1 MLHKFILTCFLFSF
15 IVHSISVER
24 RDGNVKKTQR
34 TSDNSVEAHLE
45 DSRQVDDQHCWITLN
60 AKNHFETMD
69 ALDERYAKCRH
80 SFHNKITA
88 DNQEFDK
95 HLLKAMLSSRGRVS
109 GQKGNPNDIPAG
121 LNLGGYCMLKM
132 EKSVLFFH
140 RMKLR
145 NNTRFRINYLH
156 TNLKDLEI
164 RTQLSLH
171 DLHLVGSYERAIT
184 DNDPSILYYV
194 PTFGQAEILLRN
206 VEYKMEGRMRMLED
220 SLFIVL
226 VNSEISYYDAVMIY
240 KNNATQNNP
249 IPLNEAVTD
258 DFIERMK
265 SDLDE
270 WLRDYYN
277 EHLIFFNKIGPA
289 ASEKYREYEKQKT
302 AILNS
307 YVEDSIMELKSKLH
321 KVNSTSVKLPNFSI
335 FSITGM
341 EIKLRDGVLRG
352 LDSMYRR
359 SMATGKKDKD
369 VRMVDAIVGFSSL
382 KVVYKYNAQLSNGM
396 PPLNGLMI
404 MTADELTSHMAMQ
417 LVKEP
422 ETVDLR
428 FDFIRQMKPESLT
441 IEGPANRMIANFKHI
456 LEHHIISLMTNALI
470 HNIRSLST
478 LTRCHPILFG
488 HVDEGQ
494 EQETEEEEEK
504 PRPETEMDDNQ
515 KEGNVYL
522 DEVEASKEA
531 AEKTDDNTVG
541 DTNTEEESP
550 AEAAAPGAVSPRAM
564 IVVPP
569 NCPGNQQMGSD
580 GVCRDVW

>member
-1 MLHKFILTCFLFSF
+1 
-15 IVHSISVER
+15 
-24 RDGNVKKTQR
+24 
-34 TSDNSVEAHLE
+34 
-45 DSRQVDDQHCWITLN
+45 
-60 AKNHFETMD
+60 
-69 ALDERYAKCRH
+69 
-80 SFHNKITA
+80 
-88 DNQEFDK
+88 
-95 HLLKAMLSSRGRVS
+95 MLSSRGRVS

-132 EKSVLFFH
+132 EKSALFFH

-226 VNSEISYYDAVMIY
+226 VNSEISYYDAVMLY

-249 IPLNEAVTD
+249 IPLNEAVTGMYYKSFTD

-302 AILNS
+302 AMLNS

-494 EQETEEEEEK
+494 EEETEEKEEEQK
-504 PRPETEMDDNQ
+504 NTLDDIDNQ
-515 KEGNVYL
+515 DPEEYTYNLPDNELDKHPDNEPDKDPDNDVDNNDNNLSDNNRDNHPDYIVDKEDSIEIEL
-522 DEVEASKEA
+522 
-531 AEKTDDNTVG
+531 
-541 DTNTEEESP
+541 
-550 AEAAAPGAVSPRAM
+550 
-564 IVVPP
+564 PP
-569 NCPGNQQMGSD
+569 NEEGETKSVRFKHKESLNITNLNK
-580 GVCRDVW
+580 